1 MNNASNAPE
10 YSSVKACAYTLFAV
24 AFLPAYFYFMGYN
37 IALFTYFPQT
47 MEFKL
52 GTVSMP
58 ESGPGM
64 TWFGWMGYAALV
76 GLACSSLAL
85 IPAIRN
91 RLSGSRG
98 AVATVVV
105 AVILSVV
112 LVWFYRKDFM

>member
-1 MNNASNAPE
+1 MNNVSNASE
-10 YSSVKACAYTLFAV
+10 YSSTKACAYTLFAV

-47 MEFKL
+47 MEFRL
-52 GTVSMP
+52 GTVKMP
-58 ESGPGM
+58 ASGPGM
-64 TWFGWMGYAALV
+64 TWFGWIGYAALT

-91 RLSGSRG
+91 RLNGSRG
-98 AVATVVV
+98 AVAIVVV

-112 LVWFYRKDFM
+112 LVWFYKRDFM

>member
-1 MNNASNAPE
+1 MNNVSNTSA
-10 YSSVKACAYTLFAV
+10 YSSTKACAYTLFAV
-24 AFLPAYFYFMGYN
+24 AFLPAYFYFMGNN

-47 MEFKL
+47 MEFRL
-52 GTVSMP
+52 GTVKML

-64 TWFGWMGYAALV
+64 TWYGWMGYAALV

-91 RLSGSRG
+91 RLHGSRG